1 MPTNSEKIDDLLR
14 RMTQIETRLE
24 ERTTQTRRELDAL
37 QSVVAETEESLVQ
50 LVTRSISLEE
60 RIKSLEKHS
69 DRTWQVWLALGA
81 AITALLVA
89 FLKK

>member
-1 MPTNSEKIDDLLR
+1 
-14 RMTQIETRLE
+14 
-24 ERTTQTRRELDAL
+24 L